1 MAHKRQRSGS
11 WEYIVKRKIL
21 PKPLTLTFHS
31 ETEGDEYV
39 RRLEALLD
47 AGIVPEEFAEKQH
60 HLNTISDII
69 RMYRASVA
77 LAYSDEPVIE
87 LLNERIGSTRISEIN
102 HTWAERWII
111 SLKQTSGLAP
121 STIRKHVGSLA
132 RCFDWAGRKNVASL
146 AINPLRGLPKRY
158 AVYNDTDSAAAE
170 AIGKTAK
177 TDVWRDRRI
186 SEQEEINIR
195 EMLTGKKLEDRERA
209 RALQWQGALEL
220 MFDLALESAMRMR
233 EIYSLHIDQIDI
245 TRATIFLDKTK
256 NGDKRQVPLT
266 SVAQAA
272 INRYLSQVASGGHN
286 MQGWAI
292 TSQVFPW
299 LKSDTPSQS
308 ELHRVTGLLSKQF
321 KRIFEDAGAKDL
333 NFHDLRHEATSRFFE
348 KTSLSDLEIAKIT
361 GHKDP
366 RMLMRYANLRAS
378 NLATKL
384 W

>member
-1 MAHKRQRSGS
+1 
-11 WEYIVKRKIL
+11 
-21 PKPLTLTFHS
+21 
-31 ETEGDEYV
+31 
-39 RRLEALLD
+39 
-47 AGIVPEEFAEKQH
+47 
-60 HLNTISDII
+60 
-69 RMYRASVA
+69 
-77 LAYSDEPVIE
+77 
-87 LLNERIGSTRISEIN
+87 
-102 HTWAERWII
+102 
-111 SLKQTSGLAP
+111 
-121 STIRKHVGSLA
+121 
-132 RCFDWAGRKNVASL
+132 
-146 AINPLRGLPKRY
+146 
-158 AVYNDTDSAAAE
+158 
-170 AIGKTAK
+170 
-177 TDVWRDRRI
+177 
-186 SEQEEINIR
+186 
-195 EMLTGKKLEDRERA
+195 
-209 RALQWQGALEL
+209 
-220 MFDLALESAMRMR
+220 
-233 EIYSLHIDQIDI
+233 
-245 TRATIFLDKTK
+245 
-256 NGDKRQVPLT
+256 
-266 SVAQAA
+266 VAQAA